1 LVLVVAA
8 AVELMLALPKVVDQ
22 EEAAAVL
29 ES

>member
-8 AVELMLALPKVVDQ
+8 AVELMLALAKVVDQ